1 MTSNEIKKIMKN
13 ERIYQWEL
21 AKAIGISEFTL
32 SRWLRGSLSKE
43 HEEVIIKAINGMFEE
58 PIIEI

>member
-1 MTSNEIKKIMKN
+1 MTSNEIKKVMKN

-43 HEEVIIKAINGMFEE
+43 HEEIIINAINCMFEE